1 MKPMLASKHQP
12 EHAAFPLLASPK
24 LDGVRCLIVN
34 GVAVGRSL
42 KPIPNRHV
50 QRLFGG
56 ARFEGFD
63 GELIVGEPN
72 ASGCFQR
79 TSSGV
84 MSRDGE
90 QSVTFHVF
98 DAWNLF
104 DLPFTERIA
113 RVKQTVASAK
123 MMVSGSLVVVPQIEL
138 SCAGE
143 IDTLAKV
150 WVAAGYEGVMLRRPN
165 SPYKFGRSTAR
176 EGYLTKVKFFIDG
189 EAEII
194 GVTEMMH
201 NENEAT
207 INALGLTERSARKSG
222 MVASGVLGSITVKDL
237 RSGVQFDIGGGFTA
251 EQRAQLWGENLIGKI
266 VKYKSQP
273 SGVKDKPRFPVFLGF
288 RDTVD
293 MG

>member
-1 MKPMLASKHQP
+1 MKPMLASKYQH
-12 EHAAFPLLASPK
+12 EHAAFPLLASTK

-42 KPIPNRHV
+42 KPIPNAHV

-56 ARFEGFD
+56 ARFDGFD

-90 QSVTFHVF
+90 PNVTFHVF

-123 MMVSGSLVVVPQIEL
+123 MMVSGSMVVVPQIEII
-138 SCAGE
+138 CAEE
-143 IDTLAKV
+143 IDALAKAY
-150 WVAAGYEGVMLRRPN
+150 VAAGYEGVMLRRPN

-176 EGYLTKVKFFIDG
+176 EGYLTKVKFFEDG

-201 NENEAT
+201 NENAAT
-207 INALGLTERSARKSG
+207 TNALGLTERSTKKSG

-251 EQRAQLWGENLIGKI
+251 EQRAQLWHADIVGKI

-273 SGVKDKPRFPVFLGF
+273 SGVKDKPRFPTFIGF
-288 RDTVD
+288 RDAVD